1 MHTKETVWGFDIGKG
16 SLGEAVRVGNEFK
29 HVLSMEI
36 DADFA
41 EIKTAAA
48 TRRAWRTREAHKA
61 REKWLEKCL
70 SDADIEILGR
80 RKVDIVDGTWKLVSR
95 GDGRLERE
103 FPADGENVCYNSI
116 ALRCK
121 LLLGEKLESWQVFK
135 ALNSAIQNRGY
146 DAQIPWGDEDGKSSE
161 TKRSGKSDS
170 AKKSGEDESYAER
183 LALFEREFDKLLAE
197 VENRE
202 KYDFPCFFKAAKM
215 GLWSPE
221 NPDKVGIRIDN
232 TAEKAKGYVVP
243 RNAVIAEFRAL
254 VNAAAKQYPKLKG
267 KADFIMFGKAEEA
280 YASYKPELRRKFG
293 LRRGAD
299 SDWTALGQKT
309 PRFDNRIIGKCKL
322 IPRLNVCKIKPLKE
336 CKTEDDFLPHT
347 ITLALKLLNLRF
359 FRGAGIDSLS
369 FDEFLRAFEIARQ
382 NKFALNKTNLK
393 KFFKT
398 IGAEIMDENQSSVE
412 QPREGGRAAYS
423 RPAMR
428 LLRDLIFSGKS
439 PAEFYASRICKI
451 ENTDK
456 NRGLVAEDLAFIK
469 LMGDIP
475 WNGIFVPDVDT
486 FNFANIRE
494 SERADKINKLI
505 GSQNDPIVRHR
516 LAFFY
521 ERIKLLESKFG
532 APDKIVL
539 EFVRDDFLGSKAKK
553 EMSQG
558 IKKRFEEKKK
568 LAEELD
574 SQRAEFGNKYAS
586 KKMLLKFELYKK
598 QRGRCVY
605 TDNALPLS
613 ELENLEVEHI
623 FPRSRGGA
631 DAMYNYVL
639 TDENTNKQ
647 KGDKTP
653 FEWLSSDKTK
663 WESYCDR
670 VRSLTQSLGA
680 KRCKL
685 LVSPNAEELMQKYTA
700 LAETAWIS
708 KLAQKICCI
717 HFGFQFGGLKG
728 EKKVWTVSGN
738 TTAMIRGRYGL
749 NRLLHNEEISE
760 DLPLLDRIVK
770 EKNFEEKNRDNKK
783 HHALDAMCICFAPT
797 SNAKKALSHKN
808 ILPEEIAKNP
818 ESDDARNFFAK
829 YLEEVVPTKVAIK
842 KPELE
847 QTIYSKRVI
856 AGRETIVK
864 KCNVRDLAYKG
875 QNPKYDFDTLTKRIK
890 DIINPVSKRVIED
903 FAKTEPTEAEWED
916 WCKYEAAIPSKNGS
930 PTRLLRVL
938 CKTKDDAERFKDLSK
953 DGCGAYRKSKSHK
966 GQFIWKDNKGN
977 YLVAPVYIYSSKQK
991 VYAELK
997 NNPKCM
1003 GICDFFKTGCLVK
1016 ISNEVVDEKKNRLWL
1031 KAGFYN
1037 LNSIAKE
1044 KRVYLTDVNGQ
1055 EHKKIPLQHLMNAGM
1070 KRVETNTI

>member
-61 REKWLEKCL
+61 REMWLEKCL

-336 CKTEDDFLPHT
+336 CKAEDDFLPHT

-412 QPREGGRAAYS
+412 QPREGGRASYS

-797 SNAKKALSHKN
+797 SNAKKALSSKN

-818 ESDDARNFFAK
+818 ESDDARKFFAK
-829 YLEEVVPTKVAIK
+829 YLAEVVPTKVAIK

-856 AGRETIVK
+856 GGRETIVK

-903 FAKTEPTEAEWED
+903 FAKTEPTEPEWEN
-916 WCKYEAAIPSKNGS
+916 WCKYEAAIPSKNAS

-938 CKTKDDAERFKDLSK
+938 VEIGNPEEYKDLSK
-953 DGCGAYRKSKSHK
+953 DGCGAYRKGDSHK
-966 GQFIWKDNKGN
+966 GQFIWKNRKGR
-977 YLVAPVYIYSSKQK
+977 YIVAPIYAHASKAK
-991 VYAELK
+991 VLDDLQ
-997 NNPKCM
+997 NNPDCAE
-1003 GICDFFKTGCLVK
+1003 ICGFFRTNCLVK
-1016 ISNEVVDEKKNRLWL
+1016 IPNDVADKDGKFLL
-1031 KAGFYN
+1031 KAGFYKSN
-1037 LNSIAKE
+1037 TIKTE
-1044 KRVYLTDVNGQ
+1044 GRVKLTNPNGIIT
-1055 EHKKIPLQHLMNAGM
+1055 EIGLQHLMNAGM